1 MQKQGSLGRRLV
13 IALLATAVIG
23 AVCWAGALY
32 LTRSAAERLC
42 EQYAERVQAVTT
54 TVHRDLARLAA
65 QPATIA
71 VDAAGVGPAF
81 VATVESNPLY
91 ITVGLSDA
99 DGNSIF
105 STYRQKPGTSLRDRR
120 YFQQTLQRKSF
131 AAGEFVLGKM
141 SGLGVFHFSLPVNDL
156 QGQMTGTINIAVN
169 LQNLEQILALNELP
183 KGAVLHLVDHRGAIL
198 STNQEPLRR
207 LGHTFSD
214 AGLERLKNS
223 GTMRGGFADSDKGTR
238 YHCGRSLLLPDGTPY
253 AYLLISLDTAG
264 YKQRALLLF
273 ELLLTVAGAFFLLR
287 VMQQKKKQR
296 AV

>member
-105 STYRQKPGTSLRDRR
+105 STYRQNRVHRYVTAGTFSSPCSVRV
-120 YFQQTLQRKSF
+120 LQ
-131 AAGEFVLGKM
+131 
-141 SGLGVFHFSLPVNDL
+141 PVNL
-156 QGQMTGTINIAVN
+156 CWA
-169 LQNLEQILALNELP
+169 
-183 KGAVLHLVDHRGAIL
+183 R
-198 STNQEPLRR
+198 
-207 LGHTFSD
+207 
-214 AGLERLKNS
+214 
-223 GTMRGGFADSDKGTR
+223 
-238 YHCGRSLLLPDGTPY
+238 
-253 AYLLISLDTAG
+253 
-264 YKQRALLLF
+264 
-273 ELLLTVAGAFFLLR
+273 
-287 VMQQKKKQR
+287 
-296 AV
+296 